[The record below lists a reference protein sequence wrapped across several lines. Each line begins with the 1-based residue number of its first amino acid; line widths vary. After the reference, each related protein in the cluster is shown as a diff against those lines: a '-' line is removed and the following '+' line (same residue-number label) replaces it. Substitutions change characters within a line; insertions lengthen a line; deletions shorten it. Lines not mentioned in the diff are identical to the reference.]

1 MISIDHLKGFVE
13 IDRSTETRKRFK
25 LDSKKEYSN
34 DELIHLLEHE
44 DLSEKNGVV
53 IVTILMKRFNE
64 QLKKLSEVLKNG
76 IDHIK

>member
-1 MISIDHLKGFVE
+1 MIGIDHLIGLE
-13 IDRSTETRKRFK
+13 QIDKIKEARKRFK

-34 DELIHLLEHE
+34 DELIHILESE
-44 DLSEKNGVV
+44 DLSEKNGVI

-76 IDHIK
+76 INNVK